1 MGGKGGRFCRFWRV
15 CESGRRYCSRK
26 QERKKKKKER
36 RKEKKEKEKEE
47 RKQKINS
54 LITKNFLIL
63 PKIFWFLPSIWT
75 SNLPQ
80 MDAQRWWSRSN
91 SAKTIAIGLKFNRN
105 QEESSWKE
113 MADLKFL
120 YLLPSAFFRFR
131 YLSFLGKIKK
141 THRKKR
147 WSRSNFPKSCADSSP
162 IGRNQVESSW
172 KEMADLKFLY
182 LLPLHVF
189 QIQISQFYM
198 VNQKKHLEKMVI
210 EIELREESC
219 NLSPIWQA
227 SSRE

>member
-1 MGGKGGRFCRFWRV
+1 MSLGGDIAQGSK
-15 CESGRRYCSRK
+15 K
-26 QERKKKKKER
+26 ERKKERKKEGKERKRKR
-36 RKEKKEKEKEE
+36 RKKTKNKFFNNKEFFYFA
-47 RKQKINS
+47 Q
-54 LITKNFLIL
+54 NFLIFA
-63 PKIFWFLPSIWT
+63 ID
-75 SNLPQ
+75 
-80 MDAQRWWSRSN
+80 MDQQRWWSRSN
-91 SAKTIAIGLKFNRN
+91 SAKTIAIGLKFGRN
-105 QEESSWKE
+105 QVESSWKE